1 MICLGNRINCDQQ
14 LLIHFNGPAYD
25 LPLDIFFLNQLVRA
39 FHFMFYIKEQLESQ
53 INIFFFRFHVYSIS
67 VTK

>member
-1 MICLGNRINCDQQ
+1 MICLRNRINCDQQ

-25 LPLDIFFLNQLVRA
+25 PLLIFFLNQLVRA
-39 FHFMFYIKEQLESQ
+39 FHFMFNIKEQLLESQ

-67 VTK
+67 VT